1 MKSEISQMRGPHYV
15 IAIVLAQAKPL
26 CGNTNQNSDCA
37 GVRAW
42 KGTQRKFLG

>member
-26 CGNTNQNSDCA
+26 CGNTNQN
-37 GVRAW
+37 
-42 KGTQRKFLG
+42 RKIMLKADLCQGEM